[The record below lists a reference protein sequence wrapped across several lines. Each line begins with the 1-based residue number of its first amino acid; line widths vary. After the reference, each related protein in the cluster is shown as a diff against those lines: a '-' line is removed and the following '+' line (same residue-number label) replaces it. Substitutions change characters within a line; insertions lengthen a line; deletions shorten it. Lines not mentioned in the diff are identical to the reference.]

1 MDEQEFKEE
10 FERNRL
16 RYEALKEQVANE
28 IEVYAHLVETEGP
41 NIESQYM
48 MHIGRFEC
56 HLMRLEIEVKRWKR
70 RFALRQQYLNRGE
83 KPDMVEIERLLDME
97 FSEWREK
104 LDAFVAK
111 VKTAKLNWDMGK
123 LSPEETNA
131 IRCEYLKAVKKLH
144 PDLNP
149 DLPEAAVTLW
159 NQVQQAYSA
168 KDWRK
173 LKFLVSLV
181 DEVVAGQEAFD
192 AMPEGLEKLRLA
204 CAKLEEKGSEV
215 SRQIAGLKAEKPF
228 AYMVLLEDA
237 DMLNRR
243 QDELKG
249 KIAELEDVIKNYER
263 MWGNV

>member
-1 MDEQEFKEE
+1 MNEKEFNEE

-28 IEVYAHLVETEGP
+28 IEVYTHLVETEGP
-41 NIESQYM
+41 NIETQYM
-48 MHIGRFEC
+48 MHVGRFEC
-56 HLMRLEIEVKRWKR
+56 HVKRLEIEVRRWKR

-83 KPDMVEIERLLDME
+83 KPDMVAIEQQIEKE
-97 FSEWREK
+97 FAEWLEE
-104 LDAFVAK
+104 LEAFFTK
-111 VKTAKLNWDMGK
+111 VKDAKLSWDAEM
-123 LSPEETNA
+123 LSAEETNA
-131 IRCEYLKAVKKLH
+131 IRCEYLKAVKRLH

-149 DLPEAAVTLW
+149 NLPEAAVSLW
-159 NQVQQAYSA
+159 NQIQQAHSA

-173 LKFLVSLV
+173 LKFLVGLV

-192 AMPEGLEKLRLA
+192 FTPEGLEKLRMA
-204 CAKLEEKGSEV
+204 CARLEEKGHEV

-228 AYMVLLEDA
+228 AYMALLEDEE
-237 DMLNRR
+237 LLKQR
-243 QDELKG
+243 QDELNG

>member
-48 MHIGRFEC
+48 MHIGRFE
-56 HLMRLEIEVKRWKR
+56 
-70 RFALRQQYLNRGE
+70 
-83 KPDMVEIERLLDME
+83 IERLLDME

-111 VKTAKLNWDMGK
+111 VKTAKLCWDMAK
-123 LSPEETNA
+123 LSSEETNA

-149 DLPEAAVTLW
+149 NLPEAAVSLW
-159 NQVQQAYSA
+159 NQIQQAHSA

-181 DEVVAGQEAFD
+181 E
-192 AMPEGLEKLRLA
+192 
-204 CAKLEEKGSEV
+204 
-215 SRQIAGLKAEKPF
+215 
-228 AYMVLLEDA
+228 
-237 DMLNRR
+237 
-243 QDELKG
+243 
-249 KIAELEDVIKNYER
+249 
-263 MWGNV
+263 